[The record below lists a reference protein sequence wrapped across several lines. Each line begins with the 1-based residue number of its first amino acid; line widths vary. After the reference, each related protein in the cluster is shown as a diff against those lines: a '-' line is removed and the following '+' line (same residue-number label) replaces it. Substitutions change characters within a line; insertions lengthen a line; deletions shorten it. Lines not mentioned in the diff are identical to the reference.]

1 VNDLARRDAGAI
13 VMGWLVKIA
22 LVLTIIGIS
31 AFDAI
36 ACTSAHLM
44 TTDDA
49 NTAASAAAAEYQNSH
64 SLQAAL
70 TAAEGAISNPSEAL
84 DPKSLAIA
92 EDGSATVT
100 IERKVTT
107 LVMYR
112 IGPLKKY
119 TDIKVRGQAPPPT
132 R

>member
-1 VNDLARRDAGAI
+1 VNDVARRDAGAI

-22 LVLTIIGIS
+22 LVLAILGIS
-31 AFDAI
+31 AFDGI
-36 ACTSAHLM
+36 ACASAHLM

-49 NTAASAAAAEYQNSH
+49 NTAASAAAAEYQTTH

-70 TAAEGAISNPSEAL
+70 AAAESAISNPSEAL
-84 DPKSLAIA
+84 DPKSLSIA

-119 TDIKVRGQAPPPT
+119 TDIKVRGQASPPT